1 QLKSEASFLGYIY
14 INRRGLHSGD
24 ITKMASSK
32 STGPYQ
38 EESPLS
44 LLFVKVIRA
53 RNIPWAD
60 WMSNADCYVSL
71 WLPSSTNK
79 LLKTTTAADTSDPV
93 WNETFQFKISANMK
107 NVLELTLYDED
118 AVSQNDLLYKV
129 FIDVAKITAGETL
142 KHSFLLNPPGGETLE
157 VEFSMKKMPAHPET
171 IVTNGVLVA
180 RELCCLDVC
189 VDKQKI
195 PKTLQGEELLL
206 KVENSCEKLY
216 KMGLN
221 PTAGPDRTETCSF
234 HSIKRYDS
242 QLSAHLQTA
251 KSEDIESQVNVPLN
265 SLPEGK
271 EETVRLHAKPEARLE
286 MKVKAQNCKEKL
298 DVRLGFDLCEDEKD
312 FLSKRKKVAA
322 AALKKALKLDRDL
335 EEDEV
340 PVIAVTTTGGG
351 TRAMTALYGTLSG
364 LKKLNLLD
372 CVFYITGASG
382 STWAIS
388 NLYEN
393 AEWSQKDLDK
403 PIEDARK
410 NVTKDK
416 KSSFTLE
423 KILQY
428 REEMKKRAEM
438 GYRTSFTDIWG
449 LAIESMFHSG
459 NEKTTLSNQRKALE
473 RGQNPLPLCLAM
485 NVKHIENTTMDFK
498 EWCEFSPYEVG
509 LLKYGAFINSEN
521 FGSSFYM
528 GRLIKKLPESRI
540 CFLQGLWSNIFSIN
554 LMDAWFAAVSSDNF
568 WHRFTRDNIQ
578 DLDGEEAL
586 RRKSASPS
594 LATSLLQPA
603 GYIGST
609 IRDILTSRPI
619 DGEHHNFLRGL
630 QVHKDYHSHMGF
642 CCFKDTE
649 LDTFPNKLTPYS
661 DDLCLV
667 DSAYYINASFPP
679 LLREE
684 RKVDVILSFDYSL
697 SGRFKSVVQTCDYCT
712 NQKIA
717 FPKVNVTDKD
727 RENPK
732 ECHVFTN
739 SKDSEAP
746 ILLHFPLINDTF
758 KTHKEPGVKR
768 SPEEMEG
775 GMVELS
781 GKSPY
786 NLLKLTYS
794 KENFDKLLNLT
805 EYNVMNNEEA
815 ILQSLRD
822 AIAQKQK
829 SRRNSGTNSNH

>member
-1 QLKSEASFLGYIY
+1 
-14 INRRGLHSGD
+14 
-24 ITKMASSK
+24 MASSN

-79 LLKTTTAADTSDPV
+79 LLKTATAADTSNPV
-93 WNETFQFKISANMK
+93 WNETFQFKISANIK
-107 NVLELTLYDED
+107 NVLEVTLYDED
-118 AVSQNDLLYKV
+118 TVSKNDLLYKML
-129 FIDVAKITAGETL
+129 FDVSKITPGETM
-142 KHSFLLNPPGGETLE
+142 KHSFLLNPPGKETLD

-171 IVTNGVLVA
+171 IKTNGVLVA
-180 RELCCLDVC
+180 REVCCLDVS

-195 PKTLQGEELLL
+195 PENLQGEELLL
-206 KVENSCEKLY
+206 QVENSCEKLY

-221 PTAGPDRTETCSF
+221 PTAGPNHTETCSF

-242 QLSAHLQTA
+242 QLSAHLQGA
-251 KSEDIESQVNVPLN
+251 NPEDVESQVNVPLN
-265 SLPEGK
+265 SLTEGK
-271 EETVRLHAKPEARLE
+271 EETVRLHAKPDSHLE
-286 MKVKAQNCKEKL
+286 MKVKAQNCKEKF
-298 DVRLGFDLCEDEKD
+298 DVRMGFDLCDDEKD
-312 FLSKRKKVAA
+312 FLRKRKKVAA
-322 AALKKALKLDRDL
+322 AALKSALKLDRDL

-340 PVIAVTTTGGG
+340 PIIAVTTTGGG
-351 TRAMTALYGTLSG
+351 ARAMTALYGTLSG

-382 STWAIS
+382 STWGIS
-388 NLYEN
+388 NLYED
-393 AEWSQKDLDK
+393 AEWSQKDLDV
-403 PIEDARK
+403 PIENARR
-410 NVTKDK
+410 NVCKDK
-416 KSSFTLE
+416 KSSFSLE
-423 KILQY
+423 KILKY

-438 GYRTSFTDIWG
+438 GYKTSFTDIWG
-449 LAIESMFHSG
+449 LVIESMFHNG
-459 NEKTTLSNQRKALE
+459 DGKTTLSNQRKAVE

-485 NVKHIENTTMDFK
+485 NVKHIENTTLDFK

-509 LLKYGAFINSEN
+509 LLKYGAYIRSED
-521 FGSSFYM
+521 FASSFYM

-594 LATSLLQPA
+594 LGTLLIQPA

-619 DGEHHNFLRGL
+619 DGEHHNFLKGL
-630 QVHKDYHSHMGF
+630 QIHKDFHSHKSF

-649 LDTFPNKLTPYS
+649 LDKFPNKLTPYS

-684 RKVDVILSFDYSL
+684 RKVDVILSFDYGL
-697 SGRFKSVVQTCDYCT
+697 AERFKSVEQTHEYCC

-717 FPKVNVTDKD
+717 FPKVNLTDND
-727 RENPK
+727 REKPK
-732 ECHVFTN
+732 ECHVFTK
-739 SKDSEAP
+739 SEDLEAP
-746 ILLHFPLINDTF
+746 ILLHFPLVNDTF
-758 KTHKEPGVKR
+758 RTHKAPGVKR

-775 GMVELS
+775 GAVEIE
-781 GKSPY
+781 GRSPY
-786 NLLKLTYS
+786 SLLKLTYS

-815 ILQSLRD
+815 ILQALRD

-829 SRRNSGTNSNH
+829 SRGNSGTNTNP